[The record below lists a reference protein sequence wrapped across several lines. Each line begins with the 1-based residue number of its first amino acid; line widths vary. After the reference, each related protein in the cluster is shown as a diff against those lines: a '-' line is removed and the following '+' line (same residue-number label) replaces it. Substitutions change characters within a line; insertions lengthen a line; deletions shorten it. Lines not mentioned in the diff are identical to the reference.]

1 MGDDSVWDKA
11 EEALKQ
17 AMEATGLEYTFNPG
31 EGAFYGPKLEFVLRD
46 AIGRDWQCGTL
57 QVDLNLPGR
66 LGATYVAEDGQKKVP
81 VMLHRALFGS
91 LERFTGILIEHY
103 AGHLPLW
110 LSPSQVVVATIT
122 SESDN
127 YAFDVKDQLSKNGLR
142 AEVDIRNEK
151 IGYKIR
157 EHSNAK
163 IPIILAVG
171 KKEAEDKTVSV
182 RRLGSQETL
191 VVKLDELISDLK
203 KESLS
208 PIN

>member
-1 MGDDSVWDKA
+1 M
-11 EEALKQ
+11 
-17 AMEATGLEYTFNPG
+17 
-31 EGAFYGPKLEFVLRD
+31 
-46 AIGRDWQCGTL
+46 I
-57 QVDLNLPGR
+57 
-66 LGATYVAEDGQKKVP
+66 
-81 VMLHRALFGS
+81 
-91 LERFTGILIEHY
+91 
-103 AGHLPLW
+103 
-110 LSPSQVVVATIT
+110 
-122 SESDN
+122 
-127 YAFDVKDQLSKNGLR
+127 KNGLR
-142 AEVDIRNEK
+142 ADADIRNEK

-171 KKEAEDKTVSV
+171 KKEAEEKTVSV